1 MKKKTTLALTK
12 VLPLTLLLI
21 AVQFSSNAQ
30 RVKDEAVNY
39 EFIQLP
45 SEPVDKSITNYQS
58 SITQP
63 FATENQRL
71 TSEYEAKM
79 AEAKAKFDKEMEE
92 YPALVQAAEDKYAA
106 EMKEWD
112 EKPLG
117 DKIIEKQ
124 VLNENNKPVKR
135 LPSQPRLDY
144 VQPPVLQREYDGEA
158 LANTNLSLD
167 GFTNDAA
174 NALNIEVTMY
184 GFEYTNPRTVT
195 EQKNVV
201 KDGNTTKVNYYH
213 TEFTYRH
220 TMSVKVTDPS
230 GKELFYVTP
239 VELNNY
245 SKFATKAT
253 TTSQAINKEA
263 LIAQHEEQIV
273 QENLGFIKNLV
284 NDKIGFKRQPR
295 TVNLSYVQ
303 ENKGEYNDLLEAYNL
318 TKSGLTMLL
327 DNKEGAKD
335 KLDQSI
341 VLYEALVAEADL
353 NDKKARIN
361 SKVAIPVHFD
371 LLECYFAN
379 GYLDKADALLS
390 SMNVISLDKKESQ
403 LKEDFEKLL
412 NDTKKRKEAN
422 L

>member
-1 MKKKTTLALTK
+1 MKKKTILAVTK
-12 VLPLTLLLI
+12 VLPLTLLLLT
-21 AVQFSSNAQ
+21 VQFSLNAQ
-30 RVKDEAVNY
+30 RVKDEALTY
-39 EFIQLP
+39 EYIQLP
-45 SEPVDKSITNYQS
+45 SEPVDQTIKNYQS
-58 SITQP
+58 EITQN
-63 FATENQRL
+63 FASENERL
-71 TSEYEAKM
+71 TEEYEAKM

-135 LPSQPRLDY
+135 IPSEPRLDY
-144 VQPPVLQREYDGEA
+144 VQPPTLQREYEGDA
-158 LANTNLSLD
+158 LANTYLTLD
-167 GFTNDAA
+167 GFTNDPA
-174 NALNIEVTMY
+174 NALKIEVIMY

-195 EQKNVV
+195 EQKNIL

-213 TEFTYRH
+213 VEFTYRH
-220 TMSVKVTDPS
+220 TMAVKVTDPQ
-230 GKELFYVTP
+230 GKELFFLTP

-245 SKFATKAT
+245 SKYATKES
-253 TTSQAINKEA
+253 TTSQTANKEA
-263 LIAQHEEQIV
+263 LVSMHEEKII
-273 QENLGFIKNLV
+273 QENLLFIKNLV
-284 NDKIGFKRQPR
+284 NDKIGFKHQPR

-303 ENKGEYNDLLEAYNL
+303 ENKGEYNDLLEAYNV
-318 TKSGLTMLL
+318 TKSGLAMLI
-327 DNKEGAKD
+327 DNKTGAKE

-341 VLYEALVAEADL
+341 EMYEALISEADL

-361 SKVAIPVHFD
+361 SKVAIPIHFD

-379 GYLDKADALLS
+379 DYLDKADNLLS
-390 SMNVISLDKKESQ
+390 SMNVISLDKKEAQ